1 MALRLYNTLSG
12 KIEDFHPLDS
22 HRVRMYA
29 CGPTVY
35 DYGHIG
41 NFRTFIAVDL
51 LYRFLRQSGYDVRYV
66 MNITDVD
73 DRIIRNSA
81 RDGVTVQQYTAKFT
95 QAFLEDSATLNI
107 EQPIRVRATEYIDDM
122 ANFIGRL
129 AEKGFAYRTDDGSY
143 YFRIAKF
150 PEYGKLS
157 KKDFA
162 GMADGARVD
171 LDEYEKDSARD
182 FALWKAPKPG
192 EASWDTAIG
201 PGRPGWHI
209 ECSVMSMEQLG
220 PSFDLHAGGEDL
232 IFPHHENEIAQS
244 EALSGK
250 QFARY
255 WFHAR
260 FLLVEG
266 QKMAKSAGN
275 FYTVRDLVLLGHK
288 PSSIRWLLTQ
298 VPYRNQL
305 NFTFEGLKSAASSVE
320 KLRNFKLRLERAAQA
335 SFAKGTDSKATD
347 GSGTNGKGT
356 GARST
361 DGKGADARST
371 NGKGKTSVVPSG
383 APNNAALAAEGRPA
397 SPTASNSA
405 FSTLARE
412 TVDRITSA
420 LDDDLNTAEAQAAIF
435 DMLRKAN
442 TALDAA
448 ASGQNNAG
456 QNKAGQNN
464 FRQDDVKPLL
474 AALDKFDEIFC
485 VLKDD
490 DQSKMKAILDWARAE
505 GREKEI
511 SPELL
516 EIAASAQ
523 LADEQVNQKLAEME
537 AARKAR
543 NFKLSDALR
552 AELTAA
558 GIIVENTKDGVRWR
572 RK

>member
-1 MALRLYNTLSG
+1 MAIRLYNTLSN
-12 KIEDFHPLDS
+12 KVEDFHPIDDN
-22 HRVRMYA
+22 RVRMYA

-73 DRIIRNSA
+73 DKIIRNSA
-81 RDGVTVQQYTAKFT
+81 RDGVTVQQYTAKYT
-95 QAFLEDSATLNI
+95 KAFLEDSATLNI
-107 EQPIRVRATEYIDDM
+107 DQPILVRATEHIDEM
-122 ANFIGRL
+122 ATFI
-129 AEKGFAYRTDDGSY
+129 AELVKKGVAYRTDDGSY

-162 GMADGARVD
+162 GMNDGARVD
-171 LDEYEKDSARD
+171 VDEYDKDNARD
-182 FALWKAPKPG
+182 FALWKAPKEG
-192 EASWDTAIG
+192 EASWDTSIG

-209 ECSVMSMEQLG
+209 ECSVMSMEELG

-244 EALSGK
+244 ESLSGQ

-255 WFHAR
+255 WFHVR

-266 QKMAKSAGN
+266 QKMSKSLGN
-275 FYTVRDLVLLGHK
+275 FFTLRDLVLKGHK

-305 NFTFEGLKSAASSVE
+305 NFTFDGLKSAASSVE
-320 KLRNFKLRLERAAQA
+320 KLRNFRFRLERAA
-335 SFAKGTDSKATD
+335 KTDSSKAKNAKN
-347 GSGTNGKGT
+347 TNGKNTDKENTDG
-356 GARST
+356 RST
-361 DGKGADARST
+361 DGKGTASA
-371 NGKGKTSVVPSG
+371 VPPTAG
-383 APNNAALAAEGRPA
+383 TEAALAAEGA
-397 SPTASNSA
+397 LSA
-405 FSTLARE
+405 LARE
-412 TVDRITSA
+412 TTARVTAA
-420 LDDDLNTAEAQAAIF
+420 LSDDLNTAEAQGAIF
-435 DMLRKAN
+435 DMLRKSN
-442 TALDAA
+442 TALDAGEV
-448 ASGQNNAG
+448 GQEDIQA
-456 QNKAGQNN
+456 
-464 FRQDDVKPLL
+464 LL
-474 AALDKFDEIFC
+474 ATLDRFDAIFA

-490 DQSKMKAILDWARAE
+490 DQPKMKAILEWARAE
-505 GREKEI
+505 GREKDI

-516 EIAASAQ
+516 EIAGSAQ
-523 LADEQVNQKLAEME
+523 LADDQVNQKLAEIE

-543 NFKLSDALR
+543 NFNQSDAIR
-552 AELTAA
+552 TELSEA